1 MRAVD
6 ARAPRRP
13 TARISASPRRRAFA
27 RASGPNALAGT
38 DLPGGGQELVEYA
51 SEGNLRR
58 LNELLDG
65 AYAADPTDASSRA
78 IRIAQLRTAAQ
89 RAMAC
94 GQVETLKRVLEFGDA
109 RGVDFGFGLGNGRL
123 CAIEACGRGQDDVVR
138 VLFKDGRVSTEVVN
152 GYGRTALLEAALENK
167 LECVRACLEAGAN
180 VDFTTKMQGN
190 TAAHLAA
197 QSGHVEV
204 LNLLRDAGAR
214 MDIER
219 FGDLK
224 TALQLHRESV
234 ARTMKTMLDR

>member
-1 MRAVD
+1 
-6 ARAPRRP
+6 
-13 TARISASPRRRAFA
+13 
-27 RASGPNALAGT
+27 
-38 DLPGGGQELVEYA
+38 
-51 SEGNLRR
+51 
-58 LNELLDG
+58 
-65 AYAADPTDASSRA
+65 
-78 IRIAQLRTAAQ
+78 
-89 RAMAC
+89 MAC

-224 TALQLHRESV
+224 TALQLHREAI

>member
-1 MRAVD
+1 
-6 ARAPRRP
+6 
-13 TARISASPRRRAFA
+13 
-27 RASGPNALAGT
+27 
-38 DLPGGGQELVEYA
+38 
-51 SEGNLRR
+51 
-58 LNELLDG
+58 
-65 AYAADPTDASSRA
+65 
-78 IRIAQLRTAAQ
+78 
-89 RAMAC
+89 
-94 GQVETLKRVLEFGDA
+94 
-109 RGVDFGFGLGNGRL
+109 
-123 CAIEACGRGQDDVVR
+123 
-138 VLFKDGRVSTEVVN
+138 VSTEVVN

-224 TALQLHRESV
+224 TALQLHREAI